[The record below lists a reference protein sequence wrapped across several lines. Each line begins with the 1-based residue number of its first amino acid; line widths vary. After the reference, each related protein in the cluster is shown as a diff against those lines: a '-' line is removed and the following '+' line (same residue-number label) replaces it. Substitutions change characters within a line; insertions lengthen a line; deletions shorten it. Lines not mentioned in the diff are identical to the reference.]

1 MNVGRLSRCVVFL
14 TCCLLVLSYS
24 IVYADVLRFVG
35 TISSV
40 TTSNVVDAR
49 AWLPT
54 KHQLVALPVG
64 SPASCTVQWQF
75 SLDNVNWFSLGSAQ
89 TCTSAINTSVVDV
102 PTGFIRGNVTALS
115 GGTSV
120 QLWYIGTH

>member
-1 MNVGRLSRCVVFL
+1 VGWYRYLVAFFASCILALSCSL
-14 TCCLLVLSYS
+14 AQ
-24 IVYADVLRFVG
+24 ADVLRFVG
-35 TISSV
+35 TVASV

-54 KHQLVALPVG
+54 KHQLVALPIG

-89 TCTSAINTSVVDV
+89 TCTSTINTSVVDV
-102 PTGFIRGNVTALS
+102 PVGFVRGNVTALS
-115 GGTSV
+115 AAASV